1 MARMAFSTAKALI
14 DMYQEDFRTEGME
27 LFRITWPQLRT
38 VAGVAKLDQEYL
50 TELVEALRAYKYVL
64 VQFEDYFVV
73 ASEFDFMHDRTVPD
87 SVVENYIVSEEL
99 EGDDDEMYEANE
111 ERTTA
116 PRIHRPHYKWFK
128 RNRRE
133 LHQMTSDE
141 IIARFEEMGFKDPL
155 GHRLEN
161 MADFENLVR
170 MAKINN

>member
-1 MARMAFSTAKALI
+1 MARMAISTAKALI

-50 TELVEALRAYKYVL
+50 TELVEALRADKYAL
-64 VQFEDYFVV
+64 IQFEDYFVV
-73 ASEFDFMHDRTVPD
+73 ASEFDFMHDRMVPD
-87 SVVENYIVSEEL
+87 SVVENYIESEEL
-99 EGDDDEMYEANE
+99 GDDDVYESDE
-111 ERTTA
+111 EGTTA
-116 PRIHRPHYKWFK
+116 PRIHRPHYKWLK

-133 LHQMTSDE
+133 LHQMTYDE
-141 IIARFEEMGFKDPL
+141 IIERFVEMGFKDPL

-170 MAKINN
+170 MAKIKS